1 MKKFFFFACAALAL
15 VACKPGDDNKT
26 KPVAGLTVTPMV
38 NNITSEAQ
46 EVSLEIKTN
55 DSWTAELTGW
65 SNEEE
70 TEWATLNAEGGDG
83 DFTLKVNVQA
93 ATSLTDERFVFVTV
107 KTASKTAE
115 AKINQATLKL
125 AEGEVLIVGKDG
137 IGRVWSI
144 YNLAEAGK
152 FATDIQDVGALFM
165 FNSKKAWPYDPSK
178 NNGAFGGAAPASEGM
193 VPVEGY
199 TAAVAAYETAGSHTK
214 FDPEDPT
221 HPVDDDAAW
230 KPENDPCPEG
240 YRVPTSWELIQTIGW
255 SDVANQNPLPQENF
269 NCVRVEAGTKGFT
282 KTGVIIG
289 WGQNVPEDVTAENIT
304 EKGGMFIPF
313 AGWIAEGGYLD
324 RTWLLT
330 LWGSTSHNDTM
341 AGLYLS
347 TFIDYCDHWG
357 WGDGK
362 KRHATAIR
370 CIKK

>member
-1 MKKFFFFACAALAL
+1 MKKIFFFACAALAL
-15 VACKPGDDNKT
+15 AACSPKNNTTPT
-26 KPVAGLTVTPMV
+26 PAATLSVSPMV
-38 NNITSEAQ
+38 NYIESTAQ
-46 EVSLEIKTN
+46 EVALEIKTN

-65 SNEEE
+65 SNTEE
-70 TEWATLNAEGGDG
+70 TDWATLNAEGGNG

-107 KTASKTAE
+107 KAGSKTAE
-115 AKINQATLKL
+115 AKITQKTLKL

-152 FATDIQDVGALFM
+152 FTTDIQDVGALFM
-165 FNSKKAWPYDPSK
+165 FNSKKAWPYDIEH
-178 NNGAFGGAAPASEGM
+178 NNGKFGGAEPSAEGM

-199 TAAVAAYETAGSHTK
+199 MDAVNAYETAGSHTK
-214 FDPEDPT
+214 FKEDDPT
-221 HPVDDDAAW
+221 APADDDAAW
-230 KPENDPCPEG
+230 KPENDPCPAG

-255 SDVANQNPLPQENF
+255 SDDHCATKDNF
-269 NCVRVEAGTKGFT
+269 NCIRVDAGKRGFRT
-282 KTGVIIG
+282 NGAIVG
-289 WGQNVPEDVTAENIT
+289 WGQNVPDDVTADNIT

-313 AGWIAEGGYLD
+313 AGWISSAGGYLD

-341 AGLYLS
+341 AGLYLT

-357 WGDGK
+357 WGDGQK
-362 KRHATAIR
+362 KYATAIR